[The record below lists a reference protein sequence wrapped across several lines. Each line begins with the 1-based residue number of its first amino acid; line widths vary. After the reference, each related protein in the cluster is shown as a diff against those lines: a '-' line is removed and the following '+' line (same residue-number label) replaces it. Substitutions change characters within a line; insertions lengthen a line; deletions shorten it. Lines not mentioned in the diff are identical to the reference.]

1 MLIGVI
7 AGLIGLSLGV
17 FGVLAFRVSEQQR
30 KLVDAEFEEP
40 SIPEG
45 AAEVLAAV
53 GRAFVVVDAIDGVV
67 RASPAAY
74 AYGLVRGHTLV
85 HEQLLEMTAKV
96 RRDGVILERILELP
110 RGPLGQGTMVVQ
122 VRAAVIAEEYI
133 LLLADDRT
141 EVTRTEEVRNDFVAN
156 VSHELKTP
164 VGAISLLAEALE
176 SSADDP
182 EAVRRFA
189 RRTHKESARL
199 AALVQDIIELSR
211 LQGSNVAKQGRA
223 VDINTV
229 VAEAV
234 DRSQLPA
241 ESKNIELVVGGHSD
255 ALVYGDQDQ
264 LVTALRNLIDNAIR
278 YSPENT
284 RVGVG
289 VRAKDGLVAVSVT
302 DQGEGLSPE
311 DQERVFER
319 FYRVDAARS
328 RHTGGTGLGLSIVK
342 HVVANHGGEVTLWSQ
357 PGQGSTFTIRLPEFE
372 GQDVDGVSEV
382 REPAPRAADQPTAPG
397 PSQHPKPTRRAPPA
411 PMSKE
416 LPLEQD
422 SDCRGRRV
430 VQRPAVL
437 SLGQGR
443 VRGRGGGQRAG
454 RHHRIRP

>member
-1 MLIGVI
+1 MLIGVV
-7 AGLIGLSLGV
+7 AGLIGLSLGI

-30 KLVDAEFEEP
+30 HLTDVEFAEP
-40 SIPEG
+40 ALPEG

-85 HEQLLEMTAKV
+85 HDQVLDMTARV
-96 RRDGVILERILELP
+96 RRDGVILEKQLELP
-110 RGPLGQGTMVVQ
+110 RGPLGQGTIVVQ
-122 VRAAVIAEEYI
+122 VRAAMIGEEYI

-141 EVTRTEEVRNDFVAN
+141 EFTRTEEVRNDFVAN

-164 VGAISLLAEALE
+164 VGGISLLAEALE

-189 RRTHKESARL
+189 KRMHKESARL

-211 LQGSNVAKQGRA
+211 LQGANVTQQGRP

-229 VAEAV
+229 VSEAV

-241 ESKNIELVVGGHSD
+241 EAKNIQLVVGGRAH
-255 ALVYGDQDQ
+255 AMVYGDQDL

-284 RVGVG
+284 RVGIG

-342 HVVANHGGEVTLWSQ
+342 HVISNHGGEVTLWSQ
-357 PGQGSTFTIRLPEFE
+357 PGQGSTFTIRLPEME
-372 GQDVDGVSEV
+372 GQDNADALEA
-382 REPAPRAADQPTAPG
+382 RRPA
-397 PSQHPKPTRRAPPA
+397 APPTPSA
-411 PMSKE
+411 IPAA
-416 LPLEQD
+416 EQPQ
-422 SDCRGRRV
+422 RRDAAGV
-430 VQRPAVL
+430 HE
-437 SLGQGR
+437 QG
-443 VRGRGGGQRAG
+443 ASA
-454 RHHRIRP
+454 

>member
-30 KLVDAEFEEP
+30 KLVDVEFEDP
-40 SIPEG
+40 SLPDG

-85 HEQLLEMTAKV
+85 HQQLLEMTAKV
-96 RRDGVILERILELP
+96 RRDGVILERLLELP
-110 RGPLGQGTMVVQ
+110 RGPLGQGTIVVQ

-189 RRTHKESARL
+189 KRTHKESARL

-211 LQGSNVAKQGRA
+211 LQGANVAQQGRA

-229 VAEAV
+229 VTEAV

-241 ESKNIELVVGGHSD
+241 ESKAIDLVVGGHAD
-255 ALVYGDQDQ
+255 AMVYGDQDQ

-284 RVGVG
+284 RVGIG
-289 VRAKDGLVAVSVT
+289 IRSKDGLVAVSVT
-302 DQGEGLSPE
+302 DQGGGLSPE

-357 PGQGSTFTIRLPEFE
+357 PGQGSTFTIRLPELE
-372 GQDVDGVSEV
+372 GQDDGVAEA
-382 REPAPRAADQPTAPG
+382 RGPAARSSAPLAEQSL
-397 PSQHPKPTRRAPPA
+397 SQN
-411 PMSKE
+411 
-416 LPLEQD
+416 
-422 SDCRGRRV
+422 
-430 VQRPAVL
+430 QRPIRHDAA
-437 SLGQGR
+437 GAHEQG
-443 VRGRGGGQRAG
+443 ATA
-454 RHHRIRP
+454 

>member
-30 KLVDAEFEEP
+30 KLVDVESEEP
-40 SIPEG
+40 ALPQG

-85 HEQLLEMTAKV
+85 HDQLLEMTAKV

-122 VRAAVIAEEYI
+122 VRAAVIAEDYI

-141 EVTRTEEVRNDFVAN
+141 EFTRTEEVRNDFVAN

-182 EAVRRFA
+182 DAVRRFA
-189 RRTHKESARL
+189 RRTHKESMRL

-241 ESKNIELVVGGHSD
+241 ESKNIDLVVAGRTE
-255 ALVYGDQDQ
+255 AMVYGDQDQ

-289 VRAKDGLVAVSVT
+289 IRVKDGLVAVSVT
-302 DQGEGLSPE
+302 DQGGGLSPE

-342 HVVANHGGEVTLWSQ
+342 HVVANHGGEVTLWSK
-357 PGQGSTFTIRLPEFE
+357 PGQGSTFTIRLPELE
-372 GQDVDGVSEV
+372 GQDVGDGSDAQA
-382 REPAPRAADQPTAPG
+382 PADRAAEQSTARG
-397 PSQHPKPTRRAPPA
+397 PSEHPRPPRRDAAGAHEQGAPA
-411 PMSKE
+411 
-416 LPLEQD
+416 
-422 SDCRGRRV
+422 
-430 VQRPAVL
+430 
-437 SLGQGR
+437 
-443 VRGRGGGQRAG
+443 
-454 RHHRIRP
+454 